1 MDNRSSPVPRHYGQ
15 QADNGPSPVP
25 SIRDN
30 GPNPVPECTI
40 AFPSGTC
47 RCWNSFVGGRHDFQ
61 QGKRLQRRARVC
73 VHAREG
79 ARGRAGGLLGTTGL
93 AQSSAP
99 WRTVVRVPWRTT
111 ACASAR
117 ASVWGLGPQA
127 SFCQQPQTAT
137 ACVMNVHVQPT
148 TRIAAPPPAANHGQ
162 RA

>member
-1 MDNRSSPVPRHYGQ
+1 MTFSKGS
-15 QADNGPSPVP
+15 AFNG
-25 SIRDN
+25 
-30 GPNPVPECTI
+30 
-40 AFPSGTC
+40 A
-47 RCWNSFVGGRHDFQ
+47 
-61 QGKRLQRRARVC
+61 RARVC

-99 WRTVVRVPWRTT
+99 WRTVVRAPWRTT

-137 ACVMNVHVQPT
+137 ACMLDVHVQLT
-148 TRIAAPPPAANHGQ
+148 TRIAAPPPAADHGQ